1 MYFSDLLDSF
11 YSYKKWLY
19 LSYYDIYK
27 RYRRSKLGQIWIVLS
42 TIILTASISLIYSNL
57 FKLNF
62 LDYLVFLI
70 QNFCLWV
77 FIRDTI
83 QDSLNVFYQNKI
95 FLLNEKWNHLVMI
108 FRVLSRNIIIYGHN
122 FIIII
127 ILNIFFSEDFST
139 LGLLIFLLNFIL
151 IIPMMFSFCL
161 IGSIFVTRFRDLE
174 LIIANF
180 LQLLFFITPILYKK
194 TFLGSYQWVVDWNIF
209 AIIINFVNGPLHLE
223 FPNFINYFSIFVISA
238 IFILASVIL
247 YNFKKKRINYW
258 L

>member
-1 MYFSDLLDSF
+1 MYFSDLLDCF

-42 TIILTASISLIYSNL
+42 TAVLTVSISLIYSKL
-57 FKLNF
+57 LKLNF
-62 LDYLVFLI
+62 IDYLIFLV
-70 QNFCLWV
+70 QNLCLWI
-77 FIRDTI
+77 FIRETI

-127 ILNIFFSEDFST
+127 ILNIFFSKDFSS
-139 LGLLIFLLNFIL
+139 LGLLIFLLNFFLIL
-151 IIPMMFSFCL
+151 PFMFSLCL

-174 LIIANF
+174 IIIGNL

-194 TFLGSYQWVVDWNIF
+194 TFLGSYEWIVDYNIF
-209 AIIINFVNGPLHLE
+209 AIVVNFVNGPLYLE
-223 FPNFINYFSIFVISA
+223 FPNFSTYVTIFVISA
-238 IFILASVIL
+238 IFISSSVIL